1 MRAAGARGIGG
12 PRRVTDGP
20 MEIIS
25 SKLVAEASELPSVV
39 LALTEAFGPLM
50 WVLGWRI
57 HRALFVAASTLIGGM
72 YGLAHGPA
80 LGLYPVVAAG
90 LLSLS
95 AGGLALAVL
104 RIGVFVVFGALLELA
119 TRATIANHLDDES
132 QIWLRGA
139 AFLVGGLLS
148 LACYRFL
155 VIALM
160 SFGGAFLL
168 LLGGM
173 AFAVRHG
180 EFDTIALAS
189 DHSRVVTAVWVG
201 LGLLGIVGQYVL
213 ERNHARHKRDRSRD
227 PAVDLLRKLLK
238 SKSAS
243 H

>member
-1 MRAAGARGIGG
+1 
-12 PRRVTDGP
+12 
-20 MEIIS
+20 MEIVS
-25 SKLVAEASELPSVV
+25 SELVAEASELPSVV
-39 LALTEAFGPLM
+39 LALTAAIGPLM

-72 YGLAHGPA
+72 YGLAHGPS
-80 LGLYPVVAAG
+80 LGLYPVLAAG

-104 RIGVFVVFGALLELA
+104 RIGVFVVFGAVMELA
-119 TRATIANHLDDES
+119 VRATIAKQMNDES

-139 AFLVGGLLS
+139 AFLLGGLLS

-155 VIALM
+155 MIALM
-160 SFGGAFLL
+160 SFAGAFLL

-180 EFDTIALAS
+180 EFDTIAWAS

-201 LGLLGIVGQYVL
+201 LGLIGIVGQYVL
-213 ERNHARHKRDRSRD
+213 ERHHARQKRDRSRD
-227 PAVDLLRKLLK
+227 PGVDLLRKLLK
-238 SKSAS
+238 LKSSS

>member
-1 MRAAGARGIGG
+1 
-12 PRRVTDGP
+12 
-20 MEIIS
+20 MEIVS
-25 SKLVAEASELPSVV
+25 SKLVAEASDLPSVV
-39 LALTEAFGPLM
+39 LALTAAVGPLL
-50 WVLGWRI
+50 WVLGWRV

-104 RIGVFVVFGALLELA
+104 RIGVFVVFGALVELA
-119 TRATIANHLDDES
+119 VRATIAKHLDEES
-132 QIWLRGA
+132 QVWLRGA
-139 AFLVGGLLS
+139 AFLAGGLLS

-160 SFGGAFLL
+160 SFAGAFLL

-189 DHSRVVTAVWVG
+189 DHAGIITGVWVG
-201 LGLLGIVGQYVL
+201 LSLLGIAGQYVL
-213 ERNHARHKRDRSRD
+213 ERHHARHKRDRAHD
-227 PAVDLLRKLLK
+227 PGVALIRKLLK
-238 SKSAS
+238 SKSSS